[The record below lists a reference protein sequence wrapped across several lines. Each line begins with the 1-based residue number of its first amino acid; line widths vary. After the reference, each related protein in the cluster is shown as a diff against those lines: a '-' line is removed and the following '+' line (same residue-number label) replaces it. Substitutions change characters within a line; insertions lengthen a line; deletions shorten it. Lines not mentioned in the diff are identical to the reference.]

1 MYKNIILHWTAGNY
15 RPCNEDLK
23 HYHYLVDVDG
33 NIISGKYEPKDNLN
47 CTDGKYAAH
56 TGGGNTGRIGIAVC
70 CRKDE
75 KTLPTR
81 KQIEAMCNFAAK
93 LCSIYGLNPN
103 DCITHAEFGKN
114 HPTTSSYGKIDINSI
129 PYANI
134 FGIESTGKYL
144 RNKIQW
150 YYNKIKG
157 I

>member
-1 MYKNIILHWTAGNY
+1 MYKNIVLHWTAGNY
-15 RPCNEDLK
+15 RPCSEDLK

-56 TGGGNTGRIGIAVC
+56 TGGSNTGRIGIAVC

>member
-15 RPCNEDLK
+15 KPCSEDLK
-23 HYHYLVDVDG
+23 HYHYLVDSDG
-33 NIISGKYEPKDNLN
+33 NIINGQYEPKDNLN
-47 CTDGKYAAH
+47 CTDGRYAAH
-56 TGGGNTGRIGIAVC
+56 CGGGNTGRIGLAIC

-75 KTLPTR
+75 KTQPTR
-81 KQIEAMCNFAAK
+81 KQVESMCSYAAK
-93 LCSIYGLNPN
+93 LCNIYGLNPK
-103 DCITHAEFGKN
+103 DCITHAEFGKS

-134 FGIESTGKYL
+134 FGIESAGKYL
-144 RNKIQW
+144 RNKILW